1 MHEKKLIVRQL
12 TSTVNSYGIATFSVR
27 GEGPRFFDSLKCM
40 NTISRGFQMTVTVLQ
55 HLRLHKWFTFSALG
69 DKRSAARDE
78 RIRRPGAA
86 GDRGKL
92 E

>member
-1 MHEKKLIVRQL
+1 MHEYDFSGIFDDCNGFTTSEIAL
-12 TSTVNSYGIATFSVR
+12 TFTFSALGDKRSAACYVHNDVSKF
-27 GEGPRFFDSLKCM
+27 PV
-40 NTISRGFQMTVTVLQ
+40 TIMVLQ

-69 DKRSAARDE
+69 ESTGE
-78 RIRRPGAA
+78 A

>member
-1 MHEKKLIVRQL
+1 MRKSSLCAF
-12 TSTVNSYGIATFSVR
+12 TSTVNSFGIVTFSVR
-27 GEGPRFFDSLKCM
+27 GEGLRFFDFLKCM
-40 NTISRGFQMTVTVLQ
+40 NTIFREFLMTTTVYNIRDCTYVYF
-55 HLRLHKWFTFSALG
+55 LRDG

-78 RIRRPGAA
+78 RIRRPGEA

>member
-1 MHEKKLIVRQL
+1 MPPSPCAEKVNAFNNIVIY
-12 TSTVNSYGIATFSVR
+12 T
-27 GEGPRFFDSLKCM
+27 
-40 NTISRGFQMTVTVLQ
+40 NTIFSGISNDCNGFTTSEIAQMVYF
-55 HLRLHKWFTFSALG
+55 LRDG

>member
-1 MHEKKLIVRQL
+1 MISIMVFRKFKM
-12 TSTVNSYGIATFSVR
+12 IA
-27 GEGPRFFDSLKCM
+27 
-40 NTISRGFQMTVTVLQ
+40 TVLQ

-78 RIRRPGAA
+78 RIRRPGVA